1 MLDEA
6 GWSRPVSMNRRD
18 LDQLERR
25 ELQLTITAAAV
36 ILILAGALALFLYP
50 LVFVHPYENNKWTLR
65 AAFVGFCVLTLLFVI
80 YLFDRQRA
88 VAKLKQQV
96 IEELERNIELRV
108 QACADLLQTMPDA
121 NHFWDRLAMEFHRA
135 LSMQRTLSL
144 LLVKVKPGP
153 RFLDEADNAKAWA
166 DAAKGMSRRLRPTD
180 SIYRLAPHLF
190 GIVLPQTDTT
200 NANRVAVRLQ
210 AELQDVSIRHG
221 FSFTTSVHNYP
232 EHVRGAHELE
242 DLVKSLLPE
251 AVGSSVPVSTR

>member
-25 ELQLTITAAAV
+25 ELQLTTLAATV
-36 ILILAGALALFLYP
+36 VLVLAGALALFLYL
-50 LVFVHPYENNKWTLR
+50 LVFVHSDENHKWTLR
-65 AAFVGFCVLTLLFVI
+65 VAFVGFCVLTLLFVA
-80 YLFDRQRA
+80 YLFDRQRT
-88 VAKLKQQV
+88 VAKLKQQI

-108 QACADLLQTMPDA
+108 QACADLLQTMPDV

-135 LSMQRTLSL
+135 LTMRRTLSL

-153 RFLDEADNAKAWA
+153 RSLDEADNAKAWA

-180 SIYRLAPHLF
+180 SIYRLAPNLF
-190 GIVLPQTDTT
+190 GIVLPQADTV
-200 NANRVAVRLQ
+200 NANRVALRLQ

-232 EHVRGAHELE
+232 EHVRSSHELE
-242 DLVKSLLPE
+242 DIVKSLLPV
-251 AVGSSVPVSTR
+251 AVESDVPVSTH